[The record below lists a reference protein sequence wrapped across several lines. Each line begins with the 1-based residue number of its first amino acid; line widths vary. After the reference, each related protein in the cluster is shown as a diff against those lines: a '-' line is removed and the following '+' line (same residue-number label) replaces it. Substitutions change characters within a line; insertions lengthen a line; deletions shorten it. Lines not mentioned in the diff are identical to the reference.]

1 MLYKNTSVKRVI
13 AKVITDLDLQEGELR
28 ISDMIEWAAE
38 SLEKIGAFPSFETKV
53 TGWDD
58 TPHLKLVDYQ
68 AKLPCD
74 FYTLVQAA
82 YAKSPCGPYYPMRY
96 GSGSFDYGK
105 IAKKDTASSANGYSW
120 QVFPDSYLVVLAMTL
135 YKDEDP
141 NSPTYGA
148 SLSYDQALQ
157 LLNDDAVIKNNL
169 SGLLNAAASNTNK
182 DKEGTSFNTT
192 EDFTYIVTNNYIKT
206 NVRCGYIM
214 MSYQAIPTDTDGYPM
229 IPDDPDFM
237 EAIYWYITMK
247 LLYPQWKQ
255 GSVRDQVYY
264 DARRSWNYNCKKA
277 YGQAMLPNIDQL
289 ESIKNSWNRL
299 VPELHEHATGFST
312 LGEEQ
317 KIYNA
322 N

>member
-1 MLYKNTSVKRVI
+1 MIYKNTSVKRVI
-13 AKVITDLDLQEGELR
+13 AKVITDLDLQEGEIR
-28 ISDMIEWAAE
+28 IADFVEWSGEA
-38 SLEKIGAFPSFETKV
+38 LEKIGAFPSFETKV

-58 TPHLKLVDYQ
+58 CPHLKLEDYQ

-74 FYTLVQAA
+74 FHTLVQAS

-96 GSGSFDYGK
+96 GTGSFDYGK
-105 IAKKDTASSANGYSW
+105 IAKKDSTGNHW
-120 QVFPDSYLVVLAMTL
+120 QVYPESYLVVLAMTL

-148 SLSYDQALQ
+148 SLTYDQALQ
-157 LLNDDAVIKNNL
+157 LLNSDPVIRNNL
-169 SGLLNAAASNTNK
+169 SGLLNQTGK
-182 DKEGTSFNTT
+182 GGGYTTDPGVSFNTT
-192 EDFTYIVTNNYIKT
+192 DNFTYVVTNNYIKT

-214 MSYQAIPTDTDGYPM
+214 MSYQAVPTDSDGYPM

-277 YGQAMLPNIDQL
+277 YGNAIMPNIDQL

-299 VPELHEHATGFST
+299 VPELEEHATGFST
-312 LGEEQ
+312 LGQ
-317 KIYNA
+317 SQIINNA